1 MDVDHDALFE
11 GACVHP
17 SRIREYF
24 SVKLGTRRNEIR
36 ERGGEREKVR
46 LQCIGYQLCDVSGSE
61 EFIGAATVNPLP
73 VNFTHILEKS
83 TFVLDPYGRT
93 RDTDPENKRVR
104 TNPSPSISSE
114 PRLRHEEQQVPGQT
128 FKEIAFYLPSP
139 VFAHDQNYVALS
151 REPQQHHHY
160 GRTLLSMA
168 SHLFSTP
175 NTVCTEI
182 S

>member
-1 MDVDHDALFE
+1 MDHDALFE
-11 GACVHP
+11 GACAQP

-24 SVKLGTRRNEIR
+24 SVKLGARRNKIR

-46 LQCIGYQLCDVSGSE
+46 LQCIGYQLCDVSCSE

-114 PRLRHEEQQVPGQT
+114 PRLRHEEQQVSGPDLQGDC
-128 FKEIAFYLPSP
+128 LLL
-139 VFAHDQNYVALS
+139 ALS
-151 REPQQHHHY
+151 GLCSRPKLRRSLQ
-160 GRTLLSMA
+160 GTPTTSPLW
-168 SHLFSTP
+168 SHPPIDGQPPFLYAQYR
-175 NTVCTEI
+175 VH
-182 S
+182 